1 MRMRLAW
8 SRSLGL
14 MALLLVQPA
23 ACGNRASGVRMLDAP
38 ASGCDSQSG
47 ASGPACGTNGV
58 LACLDPSGQ
67 CPDSMPQD
75 LPDGKVSIGSFL
87 PDGGSGSECPY
98 EDLYSLGWKVRV
110 EGSSS
115 WGDPEHPGYFYDKI
129 QGTRVDGTSPCPVSI
144 GAVLR
149 GQVFAVQVG
158 EILEIHMG
166 ISVGDFESGASRMVT
181 VRDVSG
187 RLLLAE
193 AGGQRPEPWD
203 PQILPE
209 FVVSGSEAPLCVA
222 GAPGFSPTYFLTVIL
237 KGATDTC
244 AIAAHTSGCCSFGG
258 VTFEVSAVEAWRST
272 PGVNVDATS
281 LDVFVVARDFVAPA
295 P

>member
-1 MRMRLAW
+1 MRD
-8 SRSLGL
+8 LGL
-14 MALLLVQPA
+14 MAFLVVQLV
-23 ACGNRASGVRMLDAP
+23 ACRNRASGAGAP
-38 ASGCDSQSG
+38 GATDSDCG
-47 ASGPACGTNGV
+47 GLANATDPACGTDGV
-58 LACLDPSGQ
+58 LSCLDSSGQ

-75 LPDGKVSIGSFL
+75 LPDGKVSVGSVL
-87 PDGGSGSECPY
+87 SDGGSGSECPY

-110 EGSSS
+110 ESSSS

-129 QGTRVDGTSPCPVSI
+129 QGTRIDGTSPCPVLI

-203 PQILPE
+203 AQILPE

-222 GAPGFSPTYFLTVIL
+222 SAPGLKATYYLTVML
-237 KGATDTC
+237 KGATDSC

-258 VTFEVSAVEAWRST
+258 FSYEVSAVEAWRST
-272 PGVNVDATS
+272 PDVNVDATS
-281 LDVFVVARDFVAPA
+281 LDVFIVARDFVAPA
-295 P
+295 S